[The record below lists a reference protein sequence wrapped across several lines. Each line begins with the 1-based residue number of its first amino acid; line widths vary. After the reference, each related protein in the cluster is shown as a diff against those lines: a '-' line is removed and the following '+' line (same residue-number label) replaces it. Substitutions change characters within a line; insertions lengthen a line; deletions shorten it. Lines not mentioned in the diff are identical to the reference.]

1 MKSIPLKDVEI
12 IAIKLCDNDGILI
25 EFSDETDIRAV
36 IKKPIGYCHEM
47 GQFISAFNRHIY
59 NVLTM
64 DKHEFITWFQKL
76 FEKEHYKAKFI
87 IDN

>member
-12 IAIKLCDNDGILI
+12 IAIRLCDNDGILI

-47 GQFISAFNRHIY
+47 GRLINAFNRHIP
-59 NVLTM
+59 NILTM
-64 DKHEFITWFQKL
+64 DKYKFITWFLNL
-76 FEKEHYKAKFI
+76 FEKEHYKARFI